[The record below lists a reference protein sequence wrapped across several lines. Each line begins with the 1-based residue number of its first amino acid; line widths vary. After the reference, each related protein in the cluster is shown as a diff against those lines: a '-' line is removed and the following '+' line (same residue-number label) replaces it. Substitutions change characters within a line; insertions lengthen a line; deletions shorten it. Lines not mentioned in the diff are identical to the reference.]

1 MFLNKISI
9 PIFLISLFIGIFF
22 VYIFG
27 SDRKVIYVYPT
38 PDNINRILYK
48 DKADNCFSLES
59 KEIKCPLD
67 SSKITTIPIQK

>member
-1 MFLNKISI
+1 MFFNKISI

-27 SDRKVIYVYPT
+27 SDKKVIYVYPT

-48 DKADNCFSLES
+48 DKADNCFYFDEKEVECPKDESLIS
-59 KEIKCPLD
+59 
-67 SSKITTIPIQK
+67 TIPIQE